1 MLRCVKRLGLTIV
14 KRVLY
19 GWGGL
24 GGRVVVW
31 TLVRVVRLALW
42 AAAGGIRALSLM
54 RRLGLTWH
62 VESLEL
68 SMGSP
73 LRKPDGGWAFRV
85 RGSSSSSGLV
95 CLVLCRCRGDSMCLS
110 YPWSCMRGGAQSRQG
125 GEATSEGMGCSG
137 GE

>member
-1 MLRCVKRLGLTIV
+1 MVRSVNRAALTFVKWLWHAG
-14 KRVLY
+14 
-19 GWGGL
+19 GGL
-24 GGRVVVW
+24 GGRVAVW
-31 TLVRVVRLALW
+31 TLVRVVRFGLALSV
-42 AAAGGIRALSLM
+42 AGIRAISFC

-73 LRKPDGGWAFRV
+73 LLKPDGGWAFRV
-85 RGSSSSSGLV
+85 RGSSSSSGLA

-110 YPWSCMRGGAQSRQG
+110 CPWSCMRGGAQSRQG

-137 GE
+137 GQ